1 MSFDPAGSGRILD
14 AALPQ
19 FAERGYENTTLD
31 AVGAAAGLDR
41 PSVELL
47 FPTNATLFAV
57 LLNRELDRVRTQ
69 VIDAV
74 PTDAGQLSVGRAVG
88 RAVDD
93 LVAQIRAHGTSWR
106 LLLQSDFGSFG
117 DRHARE
123 ELRDVLRTR
132 LGWLVTSGVSLQP
145 SDARP
150 VSELLATMLAAMVEV
165 SIDPVLAGDR
175 MLSSATVE
183 RGLDRLFGAR

>member
-14 AALPQ
+14 AALQQ
-19 FAERGYENTTLD
+19 FAERGYENTTLE
-31 AVGAAAGLDR
+31 AVGAAASADR

-47 FPTNATLFAV
+47 FPTKATLFSV

-74 PTDAGQLSVGRAVG
+74 PTEAGGLSVGQAVG
-88 RAVDD
+88 RALDV
-93 LVAQIRAHGTSWR
+93 LVAHIRTNPASWR

-117 DRHARE
+117 ERHARE

-132 LGWLVTSGVSLQP
+132 LRWLVASASNL
-145 SDARP
+145 DAADGRS
-150 VSELLATMLAAMVEV
+150 VSELLSAMLAAMVEV
-165 SIDPVLAGDR
+165 SIDPLLAGDSVVR
-175 MLSSATVE
+175 SDTVE
-183 RGLDRLFGAR
+183 DALDRLFATG